1 MNNILWTDAALDD
14 LDAFVSWLDLEA
26 GPAVAR
32 KWASGVFDRVAIL
45 ADHPLAGRQ
54 VPEFDDE
61 SLRELLF
68 RSLRVIYRVNA
79 DTCAIVAVF
88 HSLRNLSPD
97 TFSR

>member
-1 MNNILWTDAALDD
+1 MKILWTDAALDD

-45 ADHPLAGRQ
+45 ADHPFAGRQ

-61 SLRELLF
+61 ALRELLF
-68 RSLRVIYRVNA
+68 RSLRVIYRVGA

-88 HSLRNLSPD
+88 HSLRTLSPD
-97 TFSR
+97 TFAR

>member
-14 LDAFVSWLDLEA
+14 LDAFVSWLDL
-26 GPAVAR
+26 
-32 KWASGVFDRVAIL
+32 
-45 ADHPLAGRQ
+45 
-54 VPEFDDE
+54 
-61 SLRELLF
+61 
-68 RSLRVIYRVNA
+68 A